1 MKEKNHYEKPLI
13 ISVVGKGGSGK
24 TAITTLLA
32 KSISKSYDFKMLLI
46 DADPTHPHLSNMVNL
61 VPKKSLEKL
70 RTDVIDEILTK
81 AKDFEK
87 VAENIDFQV
96 YNAIT
101 ESKDFSLF
109 SIGQPEGP
117 GCFCPSNT
125 LLRKVISSISK
136 DFDIVLID
144 CEAGLEQ
151 INRMVIETV
160 DILLIVSDISIRSVE
175 TAATISKSAKK
186 FTKYKKFGVIL
197 NRVKGDINY
206 IIEKLEDLNLP
217 LLAKI
222 PEDNIITEYELKGK
236 PIIDIPENSRSFL
249 AVNKI
254 VEYILINYKFK
265 I

>member
-1 MKEKNHYEKPLI
+1 M
-13 ISVVGKGGSGK
+13 
-24 TAITTLLA
+24 
-32 KSISKSYDFKMLLI
+32 
-46 DADPTHPHLSNMVNL
+46 
-61 VPKKSLEKL
+61 
-70 RTDVIDEILTK
+70 
-81 AKDFEK
+81 
-87 VAENIDFQV
+87 

-160 DILLIVSDISIRSVE
+160 DILIIVSDISIRSVE

-197 NRVKGDINY
+197 NRVKGDIDY
-206 IIEKLEDLNLP
+206 IMEKLEDLKLP

-222 PEDNIITEYELKGK
+222 PEDDIVTEYELKGK
-236 PIIDIPENSRSFL
+236 PIIEIHENSRSFL

-254 VEYILINYKFK
+254 IEDLFEFQ
-265 I
+265 

>member
-1 MKEKNHYEKPLI
+1 MNDKIHYDKPLT

-32 KSISKSYDFKMLLI
+32 KNILKLYKFKMLLI
-46 DADPTHPHLSNMVNL
+46 DADPTHPHLSHMVNL

-87 VAENIDFQV
+87 VAENIDFEV

-151 INRMVIETV
+151 INRMVIESV

-175 TAATISKSAKK
+175 TAAAIRESAKK
-186 FTKYKKFGVIL
+186 FTHYKKMGLIL
-197 NRVKGDINY
+197 NRVKGNVSQVKK
-206 IIEKLEDLNLP
+206 KLKELKLP
-217 LLAKI
+217 LLAEI
-222 PEDNIITEYELKGK
+222 PEDNVITEFELKGK
-236 PIIDIPENSRSFL
+236 PIIDVPDKSKSLLEVKKLTENLFST
-249 AVNKI
+249 
-254 VEYILINYKFK
+254 ILIE
-265 I
+265 